1 MFNGRVRT
9 GVAGQ
14 SGRGVEGVDPRRVID
29 RAALRTDDEDRLRN
43 RALLLKPEDRA
54 LVEGLYGKGMT
65 TLEMARLLNVS
76 QETVRRRGRKL
87 LRHLRSPL
95 FSFVLAQRAGW
106 EATRRKVAET
116 RFLQRRSLRD
126 AAVKADLTM
135 HQVRTQSTAILAQ
148 FEALAP

>member
-1 MFNGRVRT
+1 M
-9 GVAGQ
+9 
-14 SGRGVEGVDPRRVID
+14 ID

-43 RALLLKPEDRA
+43 RALLLKAEDRA

-65 TLEMARLLNVS
+65 TLEMSRLLNVS

-95 FSFVLAQRAGW
+95 FSFVLTQRASW
-106 EATRRKVAET
+106 EATRRKVGEV

-126 AAVKADLTM
+126 TAEKANLTM
-135 HQVRTQSTAILAQ
+135 HQVRMESTAIVAQ
-148 FEALAP
+148 FEALRP